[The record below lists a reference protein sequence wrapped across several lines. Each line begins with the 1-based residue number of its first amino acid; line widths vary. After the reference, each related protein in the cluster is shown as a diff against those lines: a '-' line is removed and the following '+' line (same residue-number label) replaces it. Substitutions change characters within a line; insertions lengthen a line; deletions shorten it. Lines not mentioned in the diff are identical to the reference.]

1 MKLSGVWLSVCL
13 SIRPIIQP
21 LLTAAASLLLWAVQA
36 GDIDGQLWFW
46 APKTHQLSSSSG
58 TAARR
63 LAANAI
69 ASGSDIPVTEA
80 ETQTE
85 MIDFS
90 KTVTGTTTRT
100 TI

>member
-1 MKLSGVWLSVCL
+1 V
-13 SIRPIIQP
+13 I
-21 LLTAAASLLLWAVQA
+21 LLWC
-36 GDIDGQLWFW
+36 W

-63 LAANAI
+63 SAAN

-90 KTVTGTTTRT
+90 KTVTGTTTT

>member
-13 SIRPIIQP
+13 SIHPIIQP

-36 GDIDGQLWFW
+36 GDIDGQLWCW
-46 APKTHQLSSSSG
+46 APKTHQLFSSSG

-63 LAANAI
+63 SAAN

-90 KTVTGTTTRT
+90 KTVTGTTTTT